1 MNDNT
6 QNKLDQATSARL
18 GKLASKPVD
27 TSHLAEHLQTLMR
40 DVVQQDEPQTL
51 RIPTWLRWRPMS
63 AAAMILITVMLGL
76 LVMQNTTQPVIAA
89 PAGLAQIYH
98 EVSGDMAEQMKV
110 TSVEQ
115 ANAMLAAQAKGAM
128 PVPDLP
134 GQMQSCCLHEHKG
147 VTLTCVSLQR
157 NGHLITVALADGKK
171 LHCPEGETVIRVG
184 REFCTHTVDKVNM
197 VMAHKGDR
205 WLCVMGSADM
215 EELLAVAQGIAM

>member
-6 QNKLDQATSARL
+6 QDKLDKATSARL
-18 GKLASKPVD
+18 GKLATRLVD
-27 TSHLAEHLQTLMR
+27 TSHLAQQLQRVLHDQT
-40 DVVQQDEPQTL
+40 QSDEPKVL
-51 RIPTWLRWRPMS
+51 HMPRRMWWRPMS

-197 VMAHKGDR
+197 VMAHQGDR

>member
-51 RIPTWLRWRPMS
+51 RIPTWMRWRPMS

-115 ANAMLAAQAKGAM
+115 ANAMLAAQATQKATDIM
-128 PVPDLP
+128 LKLNSLDRARPPYTQRP
-134 GQMQSCCLHEHKG
+134 ECYSK
-147 VTLTCVSLQR
+147 VSLF
-157 NGHLITVALADGKK
+157 NTCLAGLVFTGHAKQ
-171 LHCPEGETVIRVG
+171 
-184 REFCTHTVDKVNM
+184 
-197 VMAHKGDR
+197 HK
-205 WLCVMGSADM
+205 
-215 EELLAVAQGIAM
+215 